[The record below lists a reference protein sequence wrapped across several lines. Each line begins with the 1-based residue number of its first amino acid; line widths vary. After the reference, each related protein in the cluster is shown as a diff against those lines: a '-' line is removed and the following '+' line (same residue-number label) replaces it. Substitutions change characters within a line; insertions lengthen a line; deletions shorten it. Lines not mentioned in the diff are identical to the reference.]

1 MSIKHDAAW
10 MVKIMIN
17 NESLKTD
24 DGRLLVKDDYGN
36 KYYEIIEDNSHTSVY
51 CYTRNRFLDE
61 KEIKDLKIKYLN

>member
-1 MSIKHDAAW
+1 
-10 MVKIMIN
+10 MID

-24 DGRLLVKDDYGN
+24 DGRLLVRDDYGY

-61 KEIKDLKIKYLN
+61 KEIKDLKIKYLNWRIINNV